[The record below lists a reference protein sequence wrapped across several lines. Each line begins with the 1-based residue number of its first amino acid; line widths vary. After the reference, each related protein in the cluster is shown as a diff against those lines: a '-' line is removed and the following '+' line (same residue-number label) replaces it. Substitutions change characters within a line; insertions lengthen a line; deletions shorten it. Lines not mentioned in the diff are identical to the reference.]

1 MVLVKRELPAKL
13 RTGLEVEL
21 SGRHCVNKGELCD

>member
-1 MVLVKRELPAKL
+1 MLVKEELPAKL

-21 SGRHCVNKGELCD
+21 SDRYYVNSAELCD